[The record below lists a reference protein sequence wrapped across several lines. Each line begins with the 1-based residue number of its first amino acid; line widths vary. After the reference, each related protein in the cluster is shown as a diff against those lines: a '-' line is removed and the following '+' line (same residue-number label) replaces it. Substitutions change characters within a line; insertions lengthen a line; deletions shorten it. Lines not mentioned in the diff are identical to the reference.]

1 MQREPELW
9 LRKANATFYV
19 KIDGRQI
26 PLGKDEREARIA
38 RLRLLLEQLT
48 GEPEPEPAG
57 NSVRYIVIRFL
68 WELRETVRSG
78 KTAQRTLDFYREHLQ
93 RFLDFCRKHEPE
105 PIVSVGQVKV
115 HVITAFLNKRY
126 KASGS
131 THQNCAVRSVKRAFA
146 YATQQEWID
155 RNPVKAFKT
164 PAAESRECSLEPEQ
178 LQHVLD
184 ALTES
189 DFSDA
194 IRFLILTGA
203 RPYEMRTAAAGD
215 VNREGHAITFT
226 RKGSKG
232 KKHRRTITL
241 SDSAWALVE
250 RRLAKSGGGLL
261 FVNKAG
267 NPWTAFALNCGCR
280 RLAKLV
286 AKKLGKTV
294 AKSGEPAGPNEFPYL
309 FPYLFRHQWAT
320 DSLKAEIDSET
331 VSKMMGHKDG
341 TMVSRVYSH
350 IAGQGQYLRSVANK
364 IDEARRLA

>member
-9 LRKANATFYV
+9 LRKANQTYYV
-19 KIDGRQI
+19 KIDGTQI

-38 RLRLLLEQLT
+38 RLRLLLDRLE
-48 GEPEPEPAG
+48 GPAEPEPTG
-57 NSVRYIVIRFL
+57 LSVRYIVTRFL
-68 WELRETVRSG
+68 WELRATVRNG
-78 KTAQRTLDFYREHLQ
+78 KAARRTFDFYREHLR
-93 RFLDFCRKHEPE
+93 RFLDFCRETE
-105 PIVSVGQVKV
+105 IVSVLQVKV
-115 HVITAFLNKRY
+115 HVVTAFLNARY
-126 KASGS
+126 RKSGN

-146 YATQQEWID
+146 YAAEQEWID
-155 RNPVKAFKT
+155 RNPVKAFKA
-164 PAAESRECSLEPEQ
+164 PAAESRECFLEPAD

-184 ALTES
+184 ALTDS

-203 RPYEMRTAAAGD
+203 RPYEMRTASEGD
-215 VNREGHAITFT
+215 VNRDGHAITFT

-241 SDSAWALVE
+241 SNSAWALVE
-250 RRLAKSGGGLL
+250 RRLIKAGGGLL
-261 FVNKAG
+261 FTNKNG
-267 NPWTAFALNCGCR
+267 NPWTAFSLNCGCR
-280 RLAKLV
+280 RLAKRI
-286 AKKLGKTV
+286 AENLGKTV
-294 AKSGEPAGPNEFPYL
+294 AKSGEPTGPNEFPYL